1 MIYFLLIKDMD
12 NLFSR
17 VKISSLESNPEHTQ
31 RVAIEV
37 LSIILKAGFEG
48 SSVDADNQIDKLIG
62 DLQGTMLVATT
73 GSLADRAAP
82 YKDVHLPVGQDLTL
96 TISLVGAGTPPIY
109 LNRQALE
116 KLGASVNSDDVV
128 WTMKTSKTN
137 TSGYTDTGG
146 DSD

>member
-1 MIYFLLIKDMD
+1 M
-12 NLFSR
+12 
-17 VKISSLESNPEHTQ
+17 
-31 RVAIEV
+31 
-37 LSIILKAGFEG
+37 KAGFEG

-96 TISLVGAGTPPIY
+96 TISLVRAGTPPIY

-116 KLGASVNSDDVV
+116 KLGASLNSDDVV

-137 TSGYTDTGG
+137 TSGFTDTGG